1 MLQNNKEKFINM
13 ETDNF
18 IFILTN
24 SACPEQYNIIDK
36 SNKFIAYLN
45 MRWGKL
51 NVHPYLFDEKNKQY
65 YIDYKKTLYT
75 CDFTDEYLGVIPE
88 KLKVKIF
95 NEIDDTL
102 SN

>member
-1 MLQNNKEKFINM
+1 M

-24 SACPEQYNIIDK
+24 SNNPEQYNILDK

-45 MRWGKL
+45 VRWGELK
-51 NVHPYLFDEKNKQY
+51 VHPYIFDEKTNE
-65 YIDYKKTLYT
+65 YIINYKKTLYY
-75 CDFTDEYLGVIPE
+75 CDFTDEYIGCIPE
-88 KLKVKIF
+88 KLKYKIF

-102 SN
+102 INLNK

>member
-1 MLQNNKEKFINM
+1 MI
-13 ETDNF
+13 
-18 IFILTN
+18 
-24 SACPEQYNIIDK
+24 
-36 SNKFIAYLN
+36 
-45 MRWGKL
+45 
-51 NVHPYLFDEKNKQY
+51 QY
-65 YIDYKKTLYT
+65 YVDYKKTLYT